1 MAFLVQIFKQHPL
14 EPREWSNDYVVDA
27 ASLEAGVAAAAV
39 IYNAEESFHN
49 VATTFTRA
57 LVSSTVQFD
66 NVFQS
71 IVLNSPGERANPADN
86 LPLWNTV
93 RLDIT
98 ATGGG
103 RPGRKF
109 YRLPL
114 GESDV
119 ANYIIDSGLAG
130 DIKAAMDGVVADLAA
145 LGSPWL
151 VNGER
156 PAAETFVYSKVQ
168 MRQLHRKRRRT
179 PAP

>member
-1 MAFLVQIFKQHPL
+1 MPFLVQIFKTHPL

-27 ASLEAGVAAAAV
+27 GTLEAGVAALAI
-39 IYNAEESFHN
+39 IYVAESSFHN
-49 VATTFTRA
+49 VATQFTHA
-57 LVSSTVQFD
+57 IVSSTTPFD

-71 IVLNSPGERANPADN
+71 VPLNTPGERTDPADN
-86 LPLWNTV
+86 LPLWNTL
-93 RLDIT
+93 RLDVS
-98 ATGGG
+98 AAGGG

-119 ANYIIDSGLAG
+119 SNYIIGSGLLG
-130 DIKAAMDGVVADLAA
+130 DVKTAMDGVISDLSG

-151 VNGER
+151 IGEGR
-156 PAAETFVYSKVQ
+156 EALETFPFNKVQ

-179 PAP
+179 PTP